1 MTNPYRVMIGNRD
14 LLKGKDV
21 IGVAATGN
29 GKTLAFLLP
38 AFADVLAK
46 NHRADRQAPG
56 FLVMPP
62 TRELAQQIED
72 EANRFGRAIGM
83 HSVSIYGG
91 APKRDQISSTATS
104 PSASYRSSS
113 GSGST

>member
-1 MTNPYRVMIGNRD
+1 MIGNRD

-38 AFADVLAK
+38 AFADVVAN
-46 NHRADRQAPG
+46 NHRADRQATG

-72 EANRFGRAIGM
+72 EANRFGRAIDM

-91 APKRDQISSTATS
+91 APKRDHISSTAT
-104 PSASYRSSS
+104 ASTTSWRAQR
-113 GSGST
+113 G